1 MRATVMR
8 FGVSSGTIQCQNALL
23 HVQASVRASRG
34 EEITVFERISD
45 GSHSFLKG
53 EAVRVQGKSKKAQIV
68 GRILHFYVQKA
79 SPECPSPYL

>member
-1 MRATVMR
+1 M
-8 FGVSSGTIQCQNALL
+8 
-23 HVQASVRASRG
+23 QASVRASRG

-79 SPECPSPYL
+79 SQWSPLPYH

>member
-1 MRATVMR
+1 M
-8 FGVSSGTIQCQNALL
+8 QCQDTSP

-34 EEITVFERISD
+34 DEITVFERISD

-79 SPECPSPYL
+79 SPWNPLPYH

>member
-1 MRATVMR
+1 MQWQDT
-8 FGVSSGTIQCQNALL
+8 GL

-45 GSHSFLKG
+45 GSHSFSKG

-79 SPECPSPYL
+79 SPWSASEYH